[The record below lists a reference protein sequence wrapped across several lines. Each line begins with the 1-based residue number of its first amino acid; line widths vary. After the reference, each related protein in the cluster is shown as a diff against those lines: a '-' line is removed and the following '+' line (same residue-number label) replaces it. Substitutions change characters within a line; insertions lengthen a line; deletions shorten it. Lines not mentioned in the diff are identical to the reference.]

1 MDAARG
7 REESGIAA
15 SAAAFGMKPS
25 SLLDELFTHP
35 QRFDFFQAVRLLV
48 LAALEDTRS
57 GKPKRTAVGEDAS
70 PRSEVVRFRSLV
82 SHSFPVSSIA
92 DLKRGEEADGG
103 DDHGHPPEM
112 TVAFFGLTGPSGVL
126 PQHYTQLLIER
137 VRRKDESLRDFLD
150 LFHHRLISLFYRAW
164 EKYHFPVGFER
175 SKLDPDRPSED
186 LFTRCLFS
194 LIGMGTDG
202 LRGRQ
207 QIPSHALLYFG
218 GLFAHERGNAAALEA
233 IVSEYFNLPT
243 EIIQLR
249 GTWLYLPPEQQ
260 TQLGGTNGFGLG
272 NNQLGVTA
280 IAGDRVW
287 DIENTFRIRL
297 GPLDYNMFRRLLPSA
312 DMLTPL
318 AQMARTYVGP
328 ELSFEIQPVL
338 RASDVPYCRVGVAD
352 GSRLGWDTWLL
363 TAPKTKDAE
372 DAVFAHEGAP
382 LH

>member
-1 MDAARG
+1 
-7 REESGIAA
+7 
-15 SAAAFGMKPS
+15 MKS
-25 SLLDELFTHP
+25 TRSLIDELFAHP

-48 LAALEDTRS
+48 LSALEDAQS
-57 GKPKRTAVGEDAS
+57 GRPKRIAVGEDG
-70 PRSEVVRFRSLV
+70 PPTDETVRFRSLV

-92 DLKRGEEADGG
+92 HLRRSSDGDG
-103 DDHGHPPEM
+103 RITDHPPEM

-137 VRRKDESLRDFLD
+137 VRQKDLSYRDFLD
-150 LFHHRLISLFYRAW
+150 LFHHRLVSLFYRAW

-186 LFTRCLFS
+186 LFTHCLYS
-194 LIGMGTDG
+194 LIGMGTEG

-207 QIPSHALLYFG
+207 AFPSQALLYFG
-218 GLFAHERGNAAALEA
+218 GLYAHQRPCAVSLEA
-233 IVSEYFNLPT
+233 VVSEYFNLPT
-243 EIIQLR
+243 DVIQFR

-260 TQLGGTNGFGLG
+260 TDLGGGGRLGLG

-287 DIENTFRIRL
+287 DVENTFRIRL
-297 GPLDYNMFRRLLPSA
+297 GPLNYRTFRRLLPSA

-318 AQMARTYVGP
+318 AQMVRTYVGP
-328 ELSFEIQPVL
+328 DLSFEIQPVL
-338 RASDVPYCRVGVAD
+338 RAADVPTCRIGGDD
-352 GSRLGWDTWLL
+352 GSNLGWDTWLF
-363 TAPKTKDAE
+363 TSPPTKDAE